1 MPNQKNEIMKKL
13 FAVLFAGALLASC
26 GGSSYTTDKE
36 KALEMKKSQTEDM
49 KSYYE
54 SALEIETDFY
64 ASQKE
69 ILADYGGKESTLMKK
84 AKTKDEKALEA
95 LADLRNLELG
105 KRRDMDALA
114 RKYEDSHRALSQSIR
129 DINELNDYS
138 KDLKDWNKAIQAEE
152 DIQSDLAEKHYK
164 AVDKLRKD

>member
-36 KALEMKKSQTEDM
+36 EALEMKKSQTEDM

-54 SALEIETDFY
+54 SALEIETNFY

-84 AKTKDEKALEA
+84 AKTKDEKALDA

-105 KRRDMDALA
+105 KRRDMDALS

-129 DINELNDYS
+129 DINQLNDS
-138 KDLKDWNKAIQAEE
+138 KDLKEWSKAIEAEE
-152 DIQSDLAEKHYK
+152 KIQSDLADKHYK

>member
-1 MPNQKNEIMKKL
+1 
-13 FAVLFAGALLASC
+13 
-26 GGSSYTTDKE
+26 
-36 KALEMKKSQTEDM
+36 M
-49 KSYYE
+49 KSYYQ

-105 KRRDMDALA
+105 K
-114 RKYEDSHRALSQSIR
+114 KT
-129 DINELNDYS
+129 
-138 KDLKDWNKAIQAEE
+138 
-152 DIQSDLAEKHYK
+152 
-164 AVDKLRKD
+164 

>member
-1 MPNQKNEIMKKL
+1 LPNQKNEIMKKL

-36 KALEMKKSQTEDM
+36 EALEMKKSQTEDM

-54 SALEIETDFY
+54 SALEIETNFY

-69 ILADYGGKESTLMKK
+69 ILADFGGKESTLMNK
-84 AKTKDEKALEA
+84 AKTKDEKALDA

-105 KRRDMDALA
+105 KRRDMDALS

-129 DINELNDYS
+129 DINQLNDS
-138 KDLKDWNKAIQAEE
+138 KDLKEWSKAIEAEE
-152 DIQSDLAEKHYK
+152 KIQSDLADKHYK